1 MWYFWCCY
9 WFRDFDLLKT
19 FIMDLVIMIMRTCIY
34 LLFPLYLRNLVFP
47 WILKILHN
55 VTEAMVVL
63 ILLLFALKLVE
74 SGAHHT
80 CGWGH
85 DTACTPPPP
94 TTFLNPLPNVLKR
107 GWGLNGYQVLGGF
120 AGKERVTFS
129 RMGCNFYVKKKLK
142 SENYKQKCF
151 PMS

>member
-80 CGWGH
+80 CCWGH
-85 DTACTPPPP
+85 DTACTPPTHVFEP
-94 TTFLNPLPNVLKR
+94 TTKCFKKGVGVER
-107 GWGLNGYQVLGGF
+107 ISSFRGF

-142 SENYKQKCF
+142 SKNYKQKCF